1 CASINLVQYGITPE
15 FSFRINFLYFLLQ
28 FWILYAEFLSY
39 LPNSK
44 NTFLLLIISPYSINS
59 LFRTYLRCVRLT
71 TITSADDISLID
83 KLSFPLFVSIAIIS
97 TQFSECFIIRQT
109 VLLISRS
116 NISRFFI
123 SVPGSNSKLVFG
135 KVMQQLSRVS
145 PT

>member
-1 CASINLVQYGITPE
+1 PLLTMPMILHSFCASINLVQYGITPE

-39 LPNSK
+39 LPNRK

-83 KLSFPLFVSIAIIS
+83 KLSSPLFVSIAIIS
-97 TQFSECFIIRQT
+97 TQFSECF
-109 VLLISRS
+109 
-116 NISRFFI
+116 
-123 SVPGSNSKLVFG
+123 
-135 KVMQQLSRVS
+135 
-145 PT
+145 